1 MSRQI
6 VLDTETTGMDPNT
19 GDRIV
24 EIGCVEMIDRLLTGN
39 HYHVYINPER
49 DMPIEAYN
57 VHGLSADFLS
67 DKPLFADI
75 AQDFLNYIDGG
86 ELIIH
91 NATFDMKFLDYE
103 LTKLKMPSLTS
114 QCSVIDSLKLARD
127 MYPGQRNNLDALCR
141 RLGID
146 NSKRTLHGALLDSEI
161 LAQVY
166 LAMTGGQDSLFGGAD
181 SGEDNSVHQVSA
193 MNSVKEA
200 VDELLSDNHTKV
212 IFANEVELSAHER
225 FIAKF
230 KK

>member
-6 VLDTETTGMDPNT
+6 VLDTETTGMDPTT

-24 EIGCVEMIDRLLTGN
+24 EIGCVEMVDRMLTGN
-39 HYHVYINPER
+39 HFHVYINPER
-49 DMPIEAYN
+49 DMPVEAFN
-57 VHGLSADFLS
+57 VHGLSEEFLS
-67 DKPLFADI
+67 DKPVFANV
-75 AQDFLNYIDGG
+75 AQDFLSYIDGG

-103 LTKLKMPSLTS
+103 LELLGLKSLTS
-114 QCSVIDSLKLARD
+114 QCSVIDSLKVARD
-127 MYPGQRNNLDALCR
+127 MYPGQRNSLDALCK

-166 LAMTGGQDSLFGGAD
+166 LAMTGGQDSLFGGD
-181 SGEDNSVHQVSA
+181 VVEENVIEVSQELL
-193 MNSVKEA
+193 EA
-200 VDELLSDNHTKV
+200 VETQDVSSDKTRV
-212 IFANEVELSAHER
+212 IHANAEELSAHDA

>member
-6 VLDTETTGMDPNT
+6 VLDTETTGMDPTT

-24 EIGCVEMIDRLLTGN
+24 EIGCVEMVDRMLTG
-39 HYHVYINPER
+39 HHFHVYINPER
-49 DMPIEAYN
+49 DMPVEAFN
-57 VHGLSADFLS
+57 VHGLSEEFLS
-67 DKPLFADI
+67 DKPVFANV
-75 AQDFLNYIDGG
+75 AQDFLSYIAGG

-103 LTKLKMPSLTS
+103 LELLGLKSLTS
-114 QCSVIDSLKLARD
+114 QCSVIDSLKVARD
-127 MYPGQRNNLDALCR
+127 MYPGQRNSLDALCK

-166 LAMTGGQDSLFGGAD
+166 LAMTGGQDSLFGGD
-181 SGEDNSVHQVSA
+181 VVEETVIEVSQELL
-193 MNSVKEA
+193 EA
-200 VDELLSDNHTKV
+200 VETQDVSSDKTRV
-212 IFANEVELSAHER
+212 IYANAEELSAHDA

>member
-6 VLDTETTGMDPNT
+6 ILDTETTGMDPVT

-24 EIGCVEMIDRLLTGN
+24 EIGCVEMVDRLLTGN

-49 DMPIEAYN
+49 DMPIEAFN
-57 VHGLSADFLS
+57 VHGLSEEFLS
-67 DKPLFADI
+67 DKPLFSEI
-75 AQDFLNYIDGG
+75 AQGFLDYIDGG

-91 NATFDMKFLDYE
+91 NASFDMKFLDYE
-103 LTKLKMPSLTS
+103 LELLGLPSLSS

-127 MYPGQRNNLDALCR
+127 MYPGQRNSLDALCK

-146 NSKRTLHGALLDSEI
+146 NSKRALHGALLDSEI

-166 LAMTGGQDSLFGGAD
+166 LAMTGGQDSLFGGNDA
-181 SGEDNSVHQVSA
+181 EDEKLNEQSQMLNESIQ
-193 MNSVKEA
+193 VKES
-200 VDELLSDNHTKV
+200 EMSLNHTRV
-212 IFANEVELSAHER
+212 IFATADEISAHDA
-225 FIAKF
+225 FVAKI

>member
-6 VLDTETTGMDPNT
+6 VLDTETTGMDPAT

-24 EIGCVEMIDRLLTGN
+24 EIGCVEMVDRMLTGN
-39 HYHVYINPER
+39 HFHVYINPER
-49 DMPIEAYN
+49 DMPVEAFN
-57 VHGLSADFLS
+57 VHGLSEEFLS
-67 DKPLFADI
+67 DKPVFATI
-75 AQDFLNYIDGG
+75 AQDFANYIDGG

-91 NATFDMKFLDYE
+91 NAAFDMKFLDHE
-103 LTKLKMPSLTS
+103 LQKVGLKSLTS
-114 QCSVIDSLKLARD
+114 QCSVIDSLKVARD
-127 MYPGQRNNLDALCR
+127 MYPGQRNSLDALCK

-166 LAMTGGQDSLFGGAD
+166 LAMTGGQDSLFGGDAV
-181 SGEDNSVHQVSA
+181 EENVMEVAQ
-193 MNSVKEA
+193 NLLEA
-200 VDELLSDNHTKV
+200 VENNSNSFSDKTRVIHANADEM
-212 IFANEVELSAHER
+212 SAHDT

>member
-6 VLDTETTGMDPNT
+6 VLDTETTGMDPAT

-24 EIGCVEMIDRLLTGN
+24 EIGCVEMVDRMLTGN
-39 HYHVYINPER
+39 HFHVYINPER
-49 DMPIEAYN
+49 DMPVEAFN
-57 VHGLSADFLS
+57 VHGLSEEFLS
-67 DKPLFADI
+67 DKPVFATI
-75 AQDFLNYIDGG
+75 AQDFANYIDGA

-91 NATFDMKFLDYE
+91 NAAFDMKFLDHE
-103 LTKLKMPSLTS
+103 LEKVGLKSLTN
-114 QCSVIDSLKLARD
+114 QCSVIDSLKVARD
-127 MYPGQRNNLDALCR
+127 MYPGQRNSLDALCK

-166 LAMTGGQDSLFGGAD
+166 LAMTGGQDSLFGGD
-181 SGEDNSVHQVSA
+181 SVEENVIEVAQ
-193 MNSVKEA
+193 NLLEA
-200 VDELLSDNHTKV
+200 VENNSKSSSDKTRV
-212 IFANEVELSAHER
+212 IYANAEEMSAHDA

>member
-6 VLDTETTGMDPNT
+6 VLDTETTGMDPTT

-24 EIGCVEMIDRLLTGN
+24 EIGCVEMVDRMLTG
-39 HYHVYINPER
+39 HHFHVYINPER
-49 DMPIEAYN
+49 DMPVEAFN
-57 VHGLSADFLS
+57 VHGLSEEFLS
-67 DKPLFADI
+67 DKPVFANV
-75 AQDFLNYIDGG
+75 AQDFLSYIDGG

-103 LTKLKMPSLTS
+103 LELLGLKSLTS
-114 QCSVIDSLKLARD
+114 QCSVIDSLKVARD
-127 MYPGQRNNLDALCR
+127 MYPGQRNSLDALCK

-166 LAMTGGQDSLFGGAD
+166 LAMTGGQDSLFGGD
-181 SGEDNSVHQVSA
+181 VVEENVIEVSQELL
-193 MNSVKEA
+193 EA
-200 VDELLSDNHTKV
+200 VETQDVSSDKTRV
-212 IFANEVELSAHER
+212 IHANAEELSAHDA

>member
-6 VLDTETTGMDPNT
+6 VLDTETTGMDPAT

-24 EIGCVEMIDRLLTGN
+24 EIGCVEMVDRMLTGN
-39 HYHVYINPER
+39 HFHVYINPER
-49 DMPIEAYN
+49 DMPVEAFN
-57 VHGLSADFLS
+57 VHGLSEEFLS
-67 DKPLFADI
+67 DKPVFAKI
-75 AQDFLNYIDGG
+75 AQDFVNYIDGG

-91 NATFDMKFLDYE
+91 NAAFDMKFLDHE
-103 LTKLKMPSLTS
+103 LEQVGLKSLTS
-114 QCSVIDSLKLARD
+114 QCSVIDSLKVARD
-127 MYPGQRNNLDALCR
+127 MYPGQRNSLDALCK

-166 LAMTGGQDSLFGGAD
+166 LAMTGGQDSLFGGDVSTEQSVEMPQNLMTTLVDATNVPSDRTRVIHANAD
-181 SGEDNSVHQVSA
+181 E
-193 MNSVKEA
+193 
-200 VDELLSDNHTKV
+200 
-212 IFANEVELSAHER
+212 ISAHEA

>member
-6 VLDTETTGMDPNT
+6 VLDTETTGMDPAT

-24 EIGCVEMIDRLLTGN
+24 EIGCVEMVDRMLTGN
-39 HYHVYINPER
+39 HFHVYINPER
-49 DMPIEAYN
+49 DMPVEAFN
-57 VHGLSADFLS
+57 VHGLSEEFLS
-67 DKPLFADI
+67 DKPVFEKI
-75 AQDFLNYIDGG
+75 AQDFVNYIDGG

-91 NATFDMKFLDYE
+91 NATFDMKFLDHE
-103 LTKLKMPSLTS
+103 LQKVGQKSLTS
-114 QCSVIDSLKLARD
+114 QCSVIDSLKVARD
-127 MYPGQRNNLDALCR
+127 MYPGQRNSLDALCK

-166 LAMTGGQDSLFGGAD
+166 LAMTGGQDSLFGGDAATEQSVEVSQNLMAALAD
-181 SGEDNSVHQVSA
+181 AANTS
-193 MNSVKEA
+193 
-200 VDELLSDNHTKV
+200 SDRTRV
-212 IFANEVELSAHER
+212 IHANAEEISAHDA

>member
-6 VLDTETTGMDPNT
+6 VLDTETTGMDPAT

-24 EIGCVEMIDRLLTGN
+24 EIGCVEMVDRMLTGN
-39 HYHVYINPER
+39 HFHVYINPER
-49 DMPIEAYN
+49 DMPVEAFN
-57 VHGLSADFLS
+57 VHGLSEEFLS
-67 DKPLFADI
+67 DKPVFATI
-75 AQDFLNYIDGG
+75 AQDFANYIDGG

-91 NATFDMKFLDYE
+91 NAAFDMKFLDHE
-103 LTKLKMPSLTS
+103 LEKVGLKSLTS
-114 QCSVIDSLKLARD
+114 QCSVIDSLKVARD
-127 MYPGQRNNLDALCR
+127 MYPGQRNSLDALCK

-166 LAMTGGQDSLFGGAD
+166 LAMTGGQDSLFGGD
-181 SGEDNSVHQVSA
+181 VVEENVIEVSQELL
-193 MNSVKEA
+193 EA
-200 VDELLSDNHTKV
+200 VETQDVSSDKTRV
-212 IFANEVELSAHER
+212 IHANAEELSAHDA

>member
-24 EIGCVEMIDRLLTGN
+24 EIGCVEMIDRMLTGN
-39 HYHVYINPER
+39 HFHVYINPER
-49 DMPIEAYN
+49 DMPVEAYN
-57 VHGLSADFLS
+57 VHGLSEEFLS
-67 DKPLFADI
+67 DKPVFAKI
-75 AQDFLNYIDGG
+75 AQSFLEYVDGG

-91 NATFDMKFLDYE
+91 NASFDMKFLDYE
-103 LTKLKMPSLTS
+103 LKQLGLPSLTS
-114 QCSVIDSLKLARD
+114 QCPVIDSLQLARE
-127 MYPGQRNNLDALCR
+127 MYPGQRNNLDALCK

-166 LAMTGGQDSLFGGAD
+166 LAMTGGQDSLFGG
-181 SGEDNSVHQVSA
+181 GEAEEEDQLLAQSIVESQVVQQQTFSHDRTRVIVA
-193 MNSVKEA
+193 NDEELALHEA
-200 VDELLSDNHTKV
+200 
-212 IFANEVELSAHER
+212 

-230 KK
+230 KQ

>member
-6 VLDTETTGMDPNT
+6 VLDTETTGMDPTT

-24 EIGCVEMIDRLLTGN
+24 EIGCVEMVDRMLTG
-39 HYHVYINPER
+39 HHFHVYINPER
-49 DMPIEAYN
+49 DMPVEAFN
-57 VHGLSADFLS
+57 VHGLSEEFLS
-67 DKPLFADI
+67 DKPVFANV
-75 AQDFLNYIDGG
+75 AQDFLSYIDGG

-103 LTKLKMPSLTS
+103 LELLGLKSLTS
-114 QCSVIDSLKLARD
+114 QCSVIDSLKVARD
-127 MYPGQRNNLDALCR
+127 MYPGQRNSLDALCK

-166 LAMTGGQDSLFGGAD
+166 LVMTGGQDSLFGGD
-181 SGEDNSVHQVSA
+181 VVEENVIEVSQELL
-193 MNSVKEA
+193 EA
-200 VDELLSDNHTKV
+200 VETQDVSSDKTRVIHANAEELN
-212 IFANEVELSAHER
+212 AHDA

>member
-6 VLDTETTGMDPNT
+6 VLDTETTGMDPAT

-24 EIGCVEMIDRLLTGN
+24 EIGCVEMVDRMLTGN
-39 HYHVYINPER
+39 HFHVYINPER
-49 DMPIEAYN
+49 DMPVEAFN
-57 VHGLSADFLS
+57 VHGLSEEFLS
-67 DKPLFADI
+67 DKPVFATI
-75 AQDFLNYIDGG
+75 AQDFANYIDGG

-91 NATFDMKFLDYE
+91 NAAFDMKFLDHE
-103 LTKLKMPSLTS
+103 LEKVGLKSLTS
-114 QCSVIDSLKLARD
+114 QCSVIDSLKVARD
-127 MYPGQRNNLDALCR
+127 MYPGQRNSLDALCK

-166 LAMTGGQDSLFGGAD
+166 LAMTGGQDSLFGGDVA
-181 SGEDNSVHQVSA
+181 EEKVMEVSQ
-193 MNSVKEA
+193 SLLEA
-200 VDELLSDNHTKV
+200 VENNLNSSADKTRVIHANSDEMN
-212 IFANEVELSAHER
+212 AHND

>member
-6 VLDTETTGMDPNT
+6 VLDTETTGMDPAT

-24 EIGCVEMIDRLLTGN
+24 EIGCVEMVDRMLTGN
-39 HYHVYINPER
+39 HFHVYINPER
-49 DMPIEAYN
+49 DMPVEAFN
-57 VHGLSADFLS
+57 VHGLSEEFLS
-67 DKPLFADI
+67 NQPLFSAI

-91 NATFDMKFLDYE
+91 NATFDMKFLDAE
-103 LTKLKMPSLTS
+103 LKKLGMQSLTS
-114 QCSVIDSLKLARD
+114 QCSVIDSLKVARD
-127 MYPGQRNNLDALCR
+127 MYPGQRNSLDALCK

-166 LAMTGGQDSLFGGAD
+166 LAMTGGQDSLFGGD
-181 SGEDNSVHQVSA
+181 
-193 MNSVKEA
+193 A
-200 VDELLSDNHTKV
+200 VDENAVEHSQNLMATLAEAANISADRTRV
-212 IFANEVELSAHER
+212 IHASADEISAHDA

>member
-6 VLDTETTGMDPNT
+6 ILDTETTGMDPVT

-49 DMPIEAYN
+49 DMPIEAFN
-57 VHGLSADFLS
+57 VHGLSAEFLS
-67 DKPLFADI
+67 DKPIFSEI
-75 AQDFLNYIDGG
+75 AQGFLDYIDGS

-91 NATFDMKFLDYE
+91 NASFDMKFLDYE
-103 LTKLKMPSLTS
+103 LELLGLPSLTS
-114 QCSVIDSLKLARD
+114 QCAVIDSLKLARD
-127 MYPGQRNNLDALCR
+127 MYPGQRNSLDALCK

-166 LAMTGGQDSLFGGAD
+166 LSMTGGQDSLFGGD
-181 SGEDNSVHQVSA
+181 IIEDESLNDQSVII
-193 MNSVKEA
+193 NESV
-200 VDELLSDNHTKV
+200 LLQEKAASFNHTRV
-212 IFANEVELSAHER
+212 IFATVEELNAHDA
-225 FIAKF
+225 FVAKL